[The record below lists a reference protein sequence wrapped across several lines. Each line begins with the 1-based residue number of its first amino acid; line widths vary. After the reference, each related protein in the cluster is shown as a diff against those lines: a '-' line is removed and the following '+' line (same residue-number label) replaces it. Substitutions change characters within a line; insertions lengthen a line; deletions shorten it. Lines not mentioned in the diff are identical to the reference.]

1 MIKDSGAEIDLHG
14 DSGIQLLLKKYRK
27 LFRIPENLNF
37 YAEKDYKTAEKKFLK
52 YALLGK
58 TKD

>member
-1 MIKDSGAEIDLHG
+1 MNQGSSAEIDLHG

-37 YAEKDYKTAEKKFLK
+37 YTEEDYKTAKKKF
-52 YALLGK
+52 
-58 TKD
+58 